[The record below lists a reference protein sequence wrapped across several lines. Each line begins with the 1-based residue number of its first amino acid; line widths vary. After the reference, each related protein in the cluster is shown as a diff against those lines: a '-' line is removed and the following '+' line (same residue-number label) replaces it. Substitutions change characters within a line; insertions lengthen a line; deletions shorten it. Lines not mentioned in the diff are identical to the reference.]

1 MKTLII
7 TFLVISVTTFSFSQS
22 NKEIDSLKN
31 VLNTEISSSQKLVIL
46 DSLHSILQYKNPKLS
61 LKYSLEA
68 YKIAKLISNK
78 QKTISNA
85 YNSALAYKVLHKMDS
100 SIYYHKIAMSLA
112 KEINDNVSF
121 AMGLNELADIERL
134 NSNLDKSLDMFNEAK
149 NIYKKNNKIG
159 LYGHTIG
166 NIASVYL
173 SKGQYRLSQKMYMES
188 LKILDSINGS
198 AIRIA
203 DITARI
209 GEIQSH
215 IGNYN
220 EAISY
225 YNKALEVY
233 KLNDD
238 SIWMCN
244 MHLQIGSTYCN
255 LKDFDK
261 AILHFR
267 ESLKIAQKHGLK
279 SNEAMLYTN
288 IGSLYR
294 ESRDFEKS
302 KVYLEE
308 SLRFHEREGFLYN
321 YIDVLKELGTLY
333 LDLNKPKLAITY
345 LDKAIEKSTPSKR
358 LDYLMENYKLRSLA
372 YEKLGNNSLALQ
384 DLKNHQ
390 NYKDSIYNLKNVQQ
404 IEELKTIYE
413 TEKKQ
418 TSLALNEEEIK
429 NLQQQ
434 NKLKTLTT
442 SLYAAGMFSVLSI
455 SIMIFFIYRQRMKKD
470 IVTQK
475 KQDELY
481 RKEIEH
487 KQKELAS
494 LTVHLVQKNTFTQE
508 LLENL
513 KELKNNPEKFKLE
526 FRRILMLLKKQT
538 ADDKDWDLFKSYF
551 ADVHN
556 DFDNK
561 LKAIYADIS
570 ENEIRLAAFL
580 RMNLSTKEI
589 AAIFNVLPDS
599 ILKSKYRLKKK
610 LSLGKE
616 TDLGDFL
623 NSL

>member
-1 MKTLII
+1 MKSLLITLM
-7 TFLVISVTTFSFSQS
+7 VISITKFSFSQT
-22 NKEIDSLKN
+22 NKRIDSLQNALK
-31 VLNTEISSSQKLVIL
+31 TEKSSTQKLILL

-61 LKYSLEA
+61 LKYSLQA
-68 YKIAKLISNK
+68 YHISKFIDNK
-78 QKTISNA
+78 QKTIYNA
-85 YNSALAYKVLHKMDS
+85 YNSALNYKALHKLDS

-112 KEINDNVSF
+112 KELSDDVSY
-121 AMGLNELADIERL
+121 AKGLNELADFERL
-134 NSNLDKSLDMFNEAK
+134 NSNLDKSLKMFNEAK
-149 NIYKKNNKIG
+149 DVFKKNNKTA

-173 SKGQYRLSQKMYMES
+173 SKGQYRLSQKMYMQS
-188 LKILDSINGS
+188 LNILDSINGS

-203 DITARI
+203 DVTARI
-209 GEIQSH
+209 GEIQNH

-220 EAISY
+220 EAITY

-233 KLNDD
+233 KINDD

-244 MHLQIGSTYCN
+244 MYLQIGSAFCN

-261 AILHFR
+261 AILHFK
-267 ESLKIAQKHGLK
+267 EGLKIAHNQGLK

-294 ESRDFEKS
+294 QSKEFEKS
-302 KVYLEE
+302 KIYLEE
-308 SLRFHEREGFLYN
+308 SLSFHEREGFLYN

-333 LDLNKPKLAITY
+333 LDLNKPKIAITY

-358 LDYLMENYKLRSLA
+358 IDYLMENYKLRSLA
-372 YEKLGNNSLALQ
+372 YEQLGKNTLALK

-390 NYKDSIYNLKNVQQ
+390 NYKDSIYNLKNAQQ

-418 TSLALNEEEIK
+418 TLLALNEEEIK
-429 NLQQQ
+429 NLQQKD
-434 NKLKTLTT
+434 KLNALTT
-442 SLYAAGMFSVLSI
+442 SLYAAGMVSVLSI
-455 SIMIFFIYRQRMKKD
+455 SIMLFFIYKHKMKKN
-470 IVTQK
+470 IVNHK

-508 LLENL
+508 LIENL
-513 KELKNNPEKFKLE
+513 KELKNNPDKFKLE

-561 LKAIYADIS
+561 LKAIYTDIS
-570 ENEIRLAAFL
+570 EKEIRLAAFL

-610 LSLGKE
+610 LGLGKE
-616 TDLGDFL
+616 IDLSDFL